1 MGAETRAGAILAVD
15 AGTTGVTAVV
25 VTSVGLVAARAH
37 RELGRHSPQPGWVE
51 QAPEEI
57 WQALRAAT
65 RDCLDTWDGAPGS
78 LSGIGLTHRR
88 ETTMLWD
95 RETLG
100 SPRRAIVSEDRRAA
114 DICSAMRHEGHEG
127 RITELTGL
135 RLDPGLS
142 GPRLRW
148 LAENEPHTWALV
160 DQGRYAVGTV
170 DSYLVARMTRG
181 TWHLT
186 GVADACHTLLLD
198 LGSGEWSP
206 ELCDLFGVPMD
217 ALPELVPHWG
227 DLARTDPRSF
237 LGLDVPITRIA
248 GDQQSSLFGRT

>member
-1 MGAETRAGAILAVD
+1 MSAAKKAGAILAVD

-37 RELGRHSPQPGWVE
+37 RELRWHSPQPGWAE
-51 QAPEEI
+51 QVPEEI

-88 ETTMLWD
+88 ETATLWD

-114 DICSAMRHEGHEG
+114 DICSMMRHEGHEG

-170 DSYLVARMTRG
+170 DSYVVARMTRG

-186 GVADACHTLLLD
+186 GVSDAHHTLLFD
-198 LGSGEWSP
+198 LRSGAWSQ
-206 ELCDLFGVPMD
+206 ELCDLFRVPMD
-217 ALPELVPHWG
+217 APPQLAPQWG
-227 DLARTDPRSF
+227 ELARTDPRSF
-237 LGLDVPITRIA
+237 LGLDLPITRIA
-248 GDQQSSLFGRT
+248 GDQQSSVFDRT